1 MLKVAK
7 MSMELTDALIDM
19 ERHGI
24 KISNENLDNIQKTY
38 QQEYRSLQH
47 ELKKIVS
54 QVMGDTPINLD
65 SPDDRSILIYSRKV
79 TDKNEWKSVFNI
91 GSEWR
96 GNTRKPK
103 YKTRMSPQAF
113 NSHVKLLA
121 PVERKTIG
129 KQCPDCG
136 GLGFYNKKLKSGKL
150 SKHKTKCKTCLGT
163 GVCYE
168 PINEAAGL
176 RVIPRGVED
185 TCAAGFKTDKE
196 TLEQILPELTGLAHD
211 FVEKYTRYSKIRT
224 YLNTFV
230 DSLGKFQDSRGFIH
244 PQFNQCI
251 TATGR
256 LSSSKPNFQN
266 MPRGNTFP
274 AREAIVSRFKD
285 GYILEGDYS
294 QLEFRVAGFLSKDET
309 IYKEVTDGFDVHSY
323 TASVMGVSRQE
334 AKSHTFKPL
343 YGGILGTDKQ
353 MRYYSAFK
361 DKYSGITQWH
371 EDLQNEAVS
380 TKKVVLPSG
389 REYAFKFAK
398 FTSRGT
404 ATNATA
410 IKNYPVQGFATAD
423 LLPLA
428 LIKLH
433 KRLRELNKQG
443 VQSLLINT
451 VHDSLVMDVHPQE
464 KEQMVDLMKECML
477 CISEECKV
485 RYDLVFDMPIDI
497 ELKIGRDWLNLEEI

>member
-24 KISNENLDNIQKTY
+24 KISNENLDKIQQTY
-38 QQEYRSLQH
+38 EQEYRSLQH
-47 ELKKIVS
+47 DLKKIVS

-65 SPDDRSILIYSRKV
+65 SPDDRSVLIYSRKV

-129 KQCPDCG
+129 KQCPDCK

-150 SKHKTKCKTCLGT
+150 SEHKTKCKTCLGT

-168 PINEAAGL
+168 SINEAAGL

-196 TLEQILPELTGLAHD
+196 TLEQILAELTGLAHD

-274 AREAIVSRFKD
+274 AREAIVSRFED

-294 QLEFRVAGFLSKDET
+294 QLEFRVAGFLSKDKT

-361 DKYSGITQWH
+361 EKYSGITQWH

>member
-1 MLKVAK
+1 
-7 MSMELTDALIDM
+7 
-19 ERHGI
+19 
-24 KISNENLDNIQKTY
+24 
-38 QQEYRSLQH
+38 
-47 ELKKIVS
+47 
-54 QVMGDTPINLD
+54 
-65 SPDDRSILIYSRKV
+65 
-79 TDKNEWKSVFNI
+79 
-91 GSEWR
+91 
-96 GNTRKPK
+96 
-103 YKTRMSPQAF
+103 
-113 NSHVKLLA
+113 
-121 PVERKTIG
+121 
-129 KQCPDCG
+129 
-136 GLGFYNKKLKSGKL
+136 
-150 SKHKTKCKTCLGT
+150 
-163 GVCYE
+163 
-168 PINEAAGL
+168 
-176 RVIPRGVED
+176 
-185 TCAAGFKTDKE
+185 
-196 TLEQILPELTGLAHD
+196 
-211 FVEKYTRYSKIRT
+211 
-224 YLNTFV
+224 
-230 DSLGKFQDSRGFIH
+230 
-244 PQFNQCI
+244 
-251 TATGR
+251 
-256 LSSSKPNFQN
+256 

-274 AREAIVSRFKD
+274 AREAIVSRFED

-361 DKYSGITQWH
+361 EKYSGITQWH

>member
-24 KISNENLDNIQKTY
+24 KISNENLDNIQQTY

-65 SPDDRSILIYSRKV
+65 SPDYRSVLIYSRKV
-79 TDKNEWKSVFNI
+79 TNKNEWKSVFNI
-91 GSEWR
+91 GSELR

-129 KQCPDCG
+129 IQCPDCG
-136 GLGFYNKKLKSGKL
+136 GLGFYNKTLKSGKL
-150 SKHKTKCKTCLGT
+150 SEHKTKCKTCVGT

-168 PINEAAGL
+168 PINESAGL

-211 FVEKYTRYSKIRT
+211 FVEKYIRYSKIRT

-433 KRLRELNKQG
+433 KRLRELIKQG